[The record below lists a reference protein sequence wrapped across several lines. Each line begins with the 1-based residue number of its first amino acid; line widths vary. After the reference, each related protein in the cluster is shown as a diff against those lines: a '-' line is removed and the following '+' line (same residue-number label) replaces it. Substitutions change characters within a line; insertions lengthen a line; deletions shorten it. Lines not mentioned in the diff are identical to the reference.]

1 MRGCGLIM
9 RKVFEL
15 ESEMAKA
22 LKQFA
27 DESGRSMDEL
37 AEEAFALLLKKHCR
51 PRTLKEAFQMS
62 LRRFAR
68 NDNESSEPEKR
79 AR

>member
-1 MRGCGLIM
+1 M

-15 ESEMAKA
+15 ESEMVQA
-22 LKQFA
+22 LKQLS
-27 DESGRSMDEL
+27 DDSGRTPDEL
-37 AEEAFALLLKKHCR
+37 ADEAFSLLLKKHCR

-68 NDNESSEPEKR
+68 NDNDCEPEQR
-79 AR
+79 VR

>member
-1 MRGCGLIM
+1 M

-15 ESEMAKA
+15 EPETIQG

-27 DESGRSMDEL
+27 DDSGRTLDDL
-37 AEEAFALLLKKHCR
+37 AEEAFGLLLKKHCR

-62 LRRFAR
+62 LRQFAR
-68 NDNESSEPEKR
+68 NDNETSESEKR

>member
-1 MRGCGLIM
+1 M

-15 ESEMAKA
+15 ESELLQS
-22 LKQFA
+22 LKQLA
-27 DESGRSMDEL
+27 DDSGRSMDQL
-37 AEEAFALLLKKHCR
+37 ADEAFGLLMKKHCR

-68 NDNESSEPEKR
+68 NDNEGEPESR
-79 AR
+79 VR

>member
-1 MRGCGLIM
+1 M

-15 ESEMAKA
+15 QPELLQA
-22 LKQFA
+22 LKQLA
-27 DESGRSMDEL
+27 DDSGRTMDEL
-37 AEEAFALLLKKHCR
+37 ADEAFGLLLKKHCR

-68 NDNESSEPEKR
+68 NDNDCAETEKR
-79 AR
+79 MR